1 MPRCETIII
10 DSRDRV
16 EGGSPSD
23 FFVNFRP
30 GVPNVRSVRLLYV
43 DLPSPG
49 GVSAN
54 ELYYYIGT
62 SLGSAV
68 RPASQG
74 QPITFVVP
82 RSGADGYR
90 TFWTQDSQFNQ
101 VLYERPE
108 EHVSSLAVSVRTRAG
123 TAALASEWYM
133 VIECTTA

>member
-1 MPRCETIII
+1 MLRRETIIV
-10 DSRDRV
+10 DSRDRLA
-16 EGGSPSD
+16 GGSPSD
-23 FFVNFRP
+23 FFVNLRP
-30 GVPNVRSVRLLYV
+30 GLANVLSARLLYV

-54 ELYYYIGT
+54 ELYYHLGT

-68 RPASQG
+68 RSVSQG
-74 QPITFVVP
+74 HPITFVVP

-101 VLYERPE
+101 VLYEQPE

-123 TAALASEWYM
+123 TAALAGEWYM
-133 VIECTTA
+133 IIEFTTA